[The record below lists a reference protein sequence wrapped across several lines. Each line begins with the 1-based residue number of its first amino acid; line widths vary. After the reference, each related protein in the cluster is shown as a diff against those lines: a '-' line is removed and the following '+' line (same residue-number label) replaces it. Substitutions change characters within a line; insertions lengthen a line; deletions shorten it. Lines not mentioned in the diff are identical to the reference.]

1 MYTKWQDYHSR
12 ETSEM
17 DSIINPRELTLLFL
31 DSPFMRRLRIKVVFL
46 IVVLTLITGCG
57 QSPEIRTI
65 NPKPTPV
72 LPSSP
77 NQELI
82 NLVYP
87 LPSSEL
93 IGGQRLR
100 VTLTITDSNGT
111 GVEGANT
118 QVEIWSPEDV
128 LNSTI
133 EPKDQGGGRYLTDPT
148 NLPMRNASGIWT
160 IQASAELEDEQ
171 TLQTTGT
178 FKARPSFSE
187 GLKENFGFWL
197 DLSSPLFAYTGP
209 PFAVPELKF
218 HPYEDK
224 GGYVILTN
232 ANASRSLAIID
243 IHWRPDSYPPDQKTA
258 LAYVG
263 QLAGP
268 HAMTVQY
275 SNLEAGEIRFLDAPA
290 WQITGQW
297 EEPQTAGINQ
307 PKANNYPVSWII
319 FPCPDSEYTW
329 TLLITSRDPGN
340 MPDLRSI
347 LDTFQCPDS
356 D

>member
-1 MYTKWQDYHSR
+1 
-12 ETSEM
+12 M
-17 DSIINPRELTLLFL
+17 DPIKNPRELNSLFI
-31 DSPFMRRLRIKVVFL
+31 DSPIIGWLRIKVVTL
-46 IVVLTLITGCG
+46 IVVLTLITGCRQG
-57 QSPEIRTI
+57 SEIRTI
-65 NPKPTPV
+65 NPIPAPALPT
-72 LPSSP
+72 SP
-77 NQELI
+77 TQIII

-100 VTLTITDSNGT
+100 VTLTITDSNEI
-111 GVEGANT
+111 GVEGANPT
-118 QVEIWSPEDV
+118 VELWSPEDV
-128 LNSTI
+128 LYSTI
-133 EPKDQGGGRYLTDPT
+133 ESKDQGGGRYLTDLI
-148 NLPMRNASGIWT
+148 NLPMRNATGTWT
-160 IQASAELEDEQ
+160 IQANAELKDEQ

-178 FKARPSFSE
+178 FTARPSFSE

-258 LAYVG
+258 LAYVR

-307 PKANNYPVSWII
+307 PTTNNYPVSWII

-329 TLLITSRDPGN
+329 ILLITSRDPGN
-340 MPDLRSI
+340 MPELRSM